1 MKDQCSVVSQ
11 NYLDCEGKKTL
22 ILKYTQSTLLF
33 QINFIVLSEK
43 SIGNKTDTKESERN
57 VVYFHKLINI
67 QTSVKII

>member
-1 MKDQCSVVSQ
+1 MKDQCFVVSQ